1 MQRVETS
8 EMERSGSGTTARES
22 YADITLHE
30 TTSTES
36 IFESTPM
43 AVDATAYSGQNATS
57 VVSRPHPK
65 RPWPVHIAC
74 SHSVE
79 CSSCDAG
86 DCRDAHIFE
95 EEPRSRRP
103 EYVSKSSSFPMSHR

>member
-36 IFESTPM
+36 I
-43 AVDATAYSGQNATS
+43 
-57 VVSRPHPK
+57 
-65 RPWPVHIAC
+65 
-74 SHSVE
+74 
-79 CSSCDAG
+79 
-86 DCRDAHIFE
+86 
-95 EEPRSRRP
+95 
-103 EYVSKSSSFPMSHR
+103 